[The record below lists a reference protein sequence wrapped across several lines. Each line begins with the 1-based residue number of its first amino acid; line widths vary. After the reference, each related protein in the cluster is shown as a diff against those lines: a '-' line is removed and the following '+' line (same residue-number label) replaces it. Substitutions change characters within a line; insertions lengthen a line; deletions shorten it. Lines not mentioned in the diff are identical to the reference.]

1 MNAQR
6 ILACSTRGRCTGHC
20 REGRDCPNST
30 NASRAAL
37 GLPPLHERDGGHS
50 VSGALVFPLKLDCD
64 ETMPRRFRTQSVPSP
79 LVFGVVAVLR
89 ALPVAAVLLALA
101 VFLFGEVLK

>member
-79 LVFGVVAVLR
+79 LRRLLWARFGLIVVVAL
-89 ALPVAAVLLALA
+89 LAAVAQ
-101 VFLFGEVLK
+101 VVV